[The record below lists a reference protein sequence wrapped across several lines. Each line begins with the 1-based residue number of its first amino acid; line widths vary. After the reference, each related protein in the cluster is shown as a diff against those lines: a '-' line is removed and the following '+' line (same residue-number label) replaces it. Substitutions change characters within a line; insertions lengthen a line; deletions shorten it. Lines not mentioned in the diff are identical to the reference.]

1 MGVNA
6 DQIQITE
13 NEFFSSTP
21 EALAY
26 KTDENLDR
34 LYAYIVGAWGENSTT
49 NVSCWEIAYRALK
62 DKLKKI
68 KGYMPAVTDEQ
79 RLWVRDT
86 PGYIARELYKTNP
99 EFRAAWDAIA
109 EEEAE
114 LKKNPWLRTTAEQY
128 KNFDP
133 LWAAQRYVDD
143 PQFKEMVERLISEG
157 SI

>member
-1 MGVNA
+1 MPS
-6 DQIQITE
+6 DIEIQAAE
-13 NEFFSSTP
+13 NEFFAQMQ
-21 EALAY
+21 EAQAY
-26 KTDENLDR
+26 RTDENLDR
-34 LYAYIVGAWGENSTT
+34 LFAYIQGAWGQAQTA
-49 NVSCWEIAYRALK
+49 NVACWEIAYRALK

-68 KGYMPAVTDEQ
+68 KGYMPPVTDEQ

-86 PGYIARELYKTNP
+86 PGHIARDLYKTNP
-99 EFRAAWDAIA
+99 EFRAAFDAIA